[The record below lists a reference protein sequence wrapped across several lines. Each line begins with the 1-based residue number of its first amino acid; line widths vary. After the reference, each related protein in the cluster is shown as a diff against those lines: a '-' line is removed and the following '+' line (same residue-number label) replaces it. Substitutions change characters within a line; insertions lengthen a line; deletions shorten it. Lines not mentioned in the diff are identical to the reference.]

1 MNNKNVYPDA
11 DIEEVIGSAKKS
23 TVGIFF
29 KQYKKGDFMYMI
41 KKQPF
46 RQRTISAVHE
56 PTKKVF
62 SYIECFLT
70 WDELPFTFDELNKTK
85 TL

>member
-1 MNNKNVYPDA
+1 MNEEKIYPNADA
-11 DIEEVIGSAKKS
+11 SEVIANAKKS
-23 TVGIFF
+23 PIGHFF

-62 SYIECFLT
+62 GYIECFLT